1 MLSQIPTSLKLVV
14 FDLDDT
20 LLKRGLFTT
29 IDIHVKDVIAYFRE
43 HGVKVALASMNYF
56 ATEELIINKIL
67 HMFDFVQMR
76 KFDDECD
83 TLKERHHNMGNRK
96 DYMFRRILKASNI
109 PPKNSIL
116 FDDNLLHVWEA
127 QKMGMKAILVQN
139 EKCIRWS
146 DIIQG
151 IQLFKEGKKRRK
163 SCQF

>member
-20 LLKRGLFTT
+20 LLKRGIDTT
-29 IDIHVKDVIAYFRE
+29 IDIHVRDIIAYFRE
-43 HGVKVALASMNYF
+43 HGVKVSLASMNYF
-56 ATEELIINKIL
+56 AAEELFRNKLL

-83 TLKERHHNMGNRK
+83 TLTEKQLNMGNRK

-127 QKMGMKAILVQN
+127 RKMGMKAILVQN

-151 IQLFKEGKKRRK
+151 IHIFRAGKNRRK